1 MGRIA
6 GRYHGHGD
14 LSCWRCLHRLQG
26 RWGQRGDG
34 SCTPAAISHDDEGD
48 SESVKNEGATKSIM
62 IHDEDD
68 IRPRK
73 SERWAAEIKDQ
84 EHEDAMRVW
93 HTAGYS
99 AASAAIRPWVSESR
113 DEY

>member
-1 MGRIA
+1 M
-6 GRYHGHGD
+6 
-14 LSCWRCLHRLQG
+14 
-26 RWGQRGDG
+26 
-34 SCTPAAISHDDEGD
+34 
-48 SESVKNEGATKSIM
+48 KNKDTTKSIM

-73 SERWAAEIKDQ
+73 SERWTAEIKNQ